1 MEFINTELPD
11 IVELRQITQEYEN
24 GKVVLEKFN
33 LLIEDKPETGQ
44 FVTILGESGCG
55 KSTILRY
62 ITGLQKP
69 TEGEIFIKGNPISNR
84 DRVGMVF
91 QQYSSFSWRTVLENV
106 AFGLEISGVEKK
118 EREERAM
125 EIINVVG
132 LGGHEKKF
140 AKYGILSGGQL
151 QRVAIARSLLASPD
165 IIVMDEPF
173 GALDIKTRLQM
184 QDMLMNIWEQIHP
197 TIILVTHDI
206 SEAVYLSDDIYIMK
220 ANPGVIQ
227 HHVKTPFGFPR
238 NSEIKRTSEFRDTVH
253 HIEDLMVFD
262 NESSK

>member
-1 MEFINTELPD
+1 MNFINSILPD
-11 IVELRQITQEYEN
+11 IVELRQVTQKYEN
-24 GKVVLEKFN
+24 EKIVLENFN
-33 LLIEDKPETGQ
+33 LLIEDKPNTGQ

-55 KSTILRY
+55 KSTILKY

-69 TEGEIFIKGNPISNR
+69 TSGEILIKGKPLTEK

-91 QQYSSFSWRTVLENV
+91 QQYSSFPWRTVLDNV
-106 AFGLEISGVEKK
+106 SFGLELAGVGKK

-125 EIINVVG
+125 EIINIVG
-132 LGGHEKKF
+132 LSGHEKKF
-140 AKYGILSGGQL
+140 AKYGVLSGGQL
-151 QRVAIARSLLASPD
+151 QRVAIARSLLSSPE

-220 ANPGVIQ
+220 ANPGVIV
-227 HHVKTPFGFPR
+227 HHVKPPFAFPR
-238 NSEIKRTSEFRDTVH
+238 RSEIKRSPEFTETVQF
-253 HIEDLMVFD
+253 IENLMI
-262 NESSK
+262 NLSSI

>member
-1 MEFINTELPD
+1 MQFINTDLPD
-11 IVELRQITQEYEN
+11 IVELKNVAQTYEN
-24 GKVVLEKFN
+24 GKTVLENFN
-33 LLIEDKPETGQ
+33 LLIEDKPNVGQ

-69 TEGEIFIKGNPISNR
+69 TSGEVLIKGAPVTDKS
-84 DRVGMVF
+84 RVGMVF
-91 QQYSSFSWRTVLENV
+91 QQYSSFPWRTVLENV
-106 AFGLEISGVEKK
+106 AFGLELAGVSKK
-118 EREERAM
+118 ERNERAM
-125 EIINVVG
+125 EIIKVVG
-132 LGGHEKKF
+132 LDGHENKF

-151 QRVAIARSLLASPD
+151 QRVAIARSLLASPE

-184 QDMLMNIWEQIHP
+184 QDMLMNIWEQVHP
-197 TIILVTHDI
+197 TIVFITHDI

-227 HHVKTPFGFPR
+227 HHISVPFKFPR
-238 NSEIKRTSEFRDTVH
+238 NKEMKRTPEFRDVVH
-253 HIEDLMVFD
+253 HVEDLMM
-262 NESSK
+262 